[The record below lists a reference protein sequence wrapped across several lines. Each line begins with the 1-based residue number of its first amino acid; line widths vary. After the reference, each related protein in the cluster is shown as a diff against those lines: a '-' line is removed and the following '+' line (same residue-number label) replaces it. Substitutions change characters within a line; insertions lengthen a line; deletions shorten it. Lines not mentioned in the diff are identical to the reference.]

1 MIDYVF
7 VIDTT
12 RTMEC
17 AITESKHTMMEL
29 IEHAHKMLGTA
40 EPPEE
45 ELKEGEEWAKDSQLD
60 IDRTLYISNDDNE
73 IIKFGVVAYRDHPG
87 LDYDRVPS
95 KKKPGTFLIRKQEA
109 FEPSAFQYV
118 TKV

>member
-29 IEHAHKMLGTA
+29 IEHANKMLGIT
-40 EPPEE
+40 EPPPEE
-45 ELKEGEEWAKDSQLD
+45 LKGE
-60 IDRTLYISNDDNE
+60 
-73 IIKFGVVAYRDHPG
+73 
-87 LDYDRVPS
+87 
-95 KKKPGTFLIRKQEA
+95 
-109 FEPSAFQYV
+109 
-118 TKV
+118 